1 MKNEIRHFLNLNE
14 LTKEEMYLIV
24 KKSHLLKK
32 TMEKNT
38 LKKKKY

>member
-32 TMEKNT
+32 K
-38 LKKKKY
+38 LWKKIL